1 MILED
6 YREEIEGAVEIDFT
20 AQSGD
25 LTDQLNDVFIGASGF
40 QITGI
45 SVTEISQ
52 WFNYFEGMTFRDL
65 IDWVWEKLKEL
76 WEKYFG

>member
-6 YREEIEGAVEIDFT
+6 YREAVEGAVEIDFI

-25 LTDQLNDVFIGASGF
+25 LTDQLNDVFIGAAGF

-65 IDWVWEKLKEL
+65 IDWVWKKLKEL